1 MFVPSMEPKVVF
13 PDVPVLH
20 SLTYPYGIWFFIGN
34 LISIHKAE
42 IDSCDDV
49 LCAERLLVIAS
60 YSHRFA

>member
-1 MFVPSMEPKVVF
+1 MVF